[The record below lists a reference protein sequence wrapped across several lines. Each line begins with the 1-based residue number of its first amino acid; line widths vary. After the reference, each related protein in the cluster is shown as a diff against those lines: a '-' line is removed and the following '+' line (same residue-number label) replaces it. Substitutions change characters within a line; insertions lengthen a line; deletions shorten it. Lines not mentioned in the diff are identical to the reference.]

1 MMSSICRSQRGF
13 TLIEIMVVLL
23 VTAVALLALGSFSLS
38 VMDSGTQSRERL
50 TAVHLAEQVIEEWQH
65 DANDYYP
72 AIASDCTMSA
82 GSAALTIGTTKTY
95 TCTPVAGTQNLFTI
109 AADVSAANAPLP
121 DGLGNI
127 ASTAMSGTVTY
138 INTPTVKL
146 VTVSW
151 PHKGATKSIYLT
163 HLTR

>member
-1 MMSSICRSQRGF
+1 MTSSMCRSQRGF

-23 VTAVALLALGSFSLS
+23 VTSIALLSLGAFSLS

-65 DANDYYP
+65 NANDYFP
-72 AIASDCTMSA
+72 DIAEDCSMNPGGAVLT
-82 GSAALTIGTTKTY
+82 AATTI
-95 TCTPVAGTQNLFTI
+95 TCTPASGTQNLFSI
-109 AADVSAANAPLP
+109 SADVADANAPLP
-121 DGLGNI
+121 SDLSNYQ
-127 ASTAMSGTVTY
+127 AMTAMSFS
-138 INTPTVKL
+138 NTPKVKL

-151 PHKGATKSIYLT
+151 PHKGNTKSIYLT

>member
-1 MMSSICRSQRGF
+1 MTSSLRQSSQGF

-23 VTAVALLALGSFSLS
+23 VTSVALLSLGAFSLS

-65 DANDYYP
+65 NSNDYYP
-72 AIASDCTMSA
+72 AIASDCAMST
-82 GSAALTIGTTKTY
+82 GSAVLSAATTS
-95 TCTPVAGTQNLFTI
+95 TCTTASGTQNLFSITSNV
-109 AADVSAANAPLP
+109 ADANAPLP
-121 DGLGNI
+121 SDLSNFQ
-127 ASTAMSGTVTY
+127 AMSAMSY
-138 INTPTVKL
+138 SNTPKVKL

-151 PHKGATKSIYLT
+151 PHKGSTKSIYLT